1 MKNII
6 IITTLAVTFLLA
18 SFASADT
25 VNMNVSVNGTANL
38 NISVNADDTLAR
50 QMISQANSE
59 INNTQTDVYGTITGS
74 GPKDLILEEISRG
87 YGNPVNVSEGLDN
100 IKEICADSYLQQYL
114 SQISSLPPLEFV
126 NYLKGLGYDDEA
138 HVNFIWTMCQQEY
151 VNQHQGQWLADKEG
165 VNPENLVDIFR
176 NAVDWLNGRG
186 EYVISQSREIAT
198 ILSSYFASQKD
209 LWVLSN
215 KVKQQDIRIEA
226 LERTME
232 KMASEE
238 YCQIKLDLMKE
249 YNLTGVKCGTNSTM
263 YWNAE
268 KAGFY
273 NYDTISYTTCTEDW
287 TCTDWSECVNGI
299 QGRYCADNNK
309 CGTFDSKPV
318 VVRECKVIEQQQQQ
332 SVKALPSEQVQSTKE
347 LESEKLQ
354 SSQAFP
360 EVFFIL
366 VIILACVFLI
376 KIASNLKKRSS
387 DNKITYSV
395 LEVN

>member
-1 MKNII
+1 
-6 IITTLAVTFLLA
+6 
-18 SFASADT
+18 
-25 VNMNVSVNGTANL
+25 
-38 NISVNADDTLAR
+38 
-50 QMISQANSE
+50 
-59 INNTQTDVYGTITGS
+59 
-74 GPKDLILEEISRG
+74 
-87 YGNPVNVSEGLDN
+87 
-100 IKEICADSYLQQYL
+100 
-114 SQISSLPPLEFV
+114 
-126 NYLKGLGYDDEA
+126 
-138 HVNFIWTMCQQEY
+138 MCQQEY

-186 EYVISQSREIAT
+186 EYVISQSREIAM

-226 LERTME
+226 LERVME

-238 YCQIKLDLMKE
+238 YCQVKLDLMKE

-273 NYDTISYTTCTEDW
+273 NYDTISYTTCTESW
-287 TCTDWSECVNGI
+287 TCTDWSECVNNI

-318 VVRECKVIEQQQQQ
+318 VVRECKIIEQQQQQ

-354 SSQAFP
+354 SSQVFP
-360 EVFFIL
+360 EILFIS
-366 VIILACVFLI
+366 VIILACIFLI
-376 KIASNLKKRSS
+376 KIAFNLKRRSN
-387 DNKITYSV
+387 DNKKITYSV